1 LVNMNSDELVEVE
14 IESNGTIYVGYEI
27 DYW

>member
-1 LVNMNSDELVEVE
+1 MNSDELVEVE

>member
-1 LVNMNSDELVEVE
+1 MNSDELVEVE
-14 IESNGTIYVGYEI
+14 IESSGTIYVGYEI